1 MISIKYVLCILIDQC
16 SASCGG
22 GFRRKTRECVNNE
35 ISRLGRQL
43 VFDNPCKQALDVVEE
58 CNKQLCPEWTEWGEW
73 TTCSKSCSGGRRRKF
88 RQCVDRVSGGQRS
101 DTPYFLFFAKY
112 EKFNG
117 HTFPISGSTLDE
129 FACTGDYESEEDCNT
144 QACPYWT
151 PWSDWTQCTKSCG
164 GGQRSKVQGFCDVT
178 FSFLHI
184 FT

>member
-1 MISIKYVLCILIDQC
+1 MQSFLRKTVDLEHFRIFELDFHFPKFLSRISWQLVHTYFKHNDIQFNVMYVMIIDQIRTILIDQC

-88 RQCVDRVSGGQRS
+88 RQCVDRVSGGHRS
-101 DTPYFLFFAKY
+101 DTPYFFILCQ
-112 EKFNG
+112 
-117 HTFPISGSTLDE
+117 T
-129 FACTGDYESEEDCNT
+129 
-144 QACPYWT
+144 W
-151 PWSDWTQCTKSCG
+151 
-164 GGQRSKVQGFCDVT
+164 KVQPSYFPH
-178 FSFLHI
+178 FR
-184 FT
+184 

>member
-1 MISIKYVLCILIDQC
+1 MIDQC

-88 RQCVDRVSGGQRS
+88 RQCVDRVSGGHRS
-101 DTPYFLFFAKY
+101 DTPYFFIHCPTVILSPFQVAPLMSLPARETMKARR
-112 EKFNG
+112 
-117 HTFPISGSTLDE
+117 IVTLKPVL
-129 FACTGDYESEEDCNT
+129 TGRL
-144 QACPYWT
+144 
-151 PWSDWTQCTKSCG
+151 
-164 GGQRSKVQGFCDVT
+164 GQTGLNAQSLVAAGRGLRYKDSRM
-178 FSFLHI
+178 
-184 FT
+184 